1 MSDLPETRRDARD
14 MDLELRY
21 FDGCPNWKTA
31 DERLRQALAAA
42 GQGALDVTYRKV
54 ARPAEAERL
63 GFRGSPTV
71 LVDGHDPFADESAP
85 VGLACRI
92 YQTEAG
98 AEGAPSVAQLTR
110 ALRR

>member
-1 MSDLPETRRDARD
+1 

-21 FDGCPNWKTA
+21 FDSCPNWEIA
-31 DERLRQALAAA
+31 DERLHGALAAT
-42 GQGALDVTYRKV
+42 GHERLDVTYRMV
-54 ARPAEAERL
+54 TSPEAAERL
-63 GFRGSPTV
+63 GFRGSPTI